1 MCDKKHI
8 RSTKIPLIGDK
19 VKHMDLARR
28 TFLASATAAAST
40 NAWAA
45 QSGSSKPVSANDK
58 ISVAFVGVGVMG
70 SENLKAAAAQPGV
83 QVGAVCDVYQPNL
96 ERAEALAK
104 RLGQQPKSVRDFRE
118 ILADKSIDAVCIST
132 PDHWHPY
139 ITVEACKAGKD
150 VYVEKPACVAVS
162 EGAVMVEAARKY
174 NRVVQGG
181 TWQRSGAH
189 FQKACEIVR
198 NGDLGKVSFVRSWI
212 YSNIPQAGIGN
223 PPDQAAPAG
232 LDWDLWQGPA
242 PAHAFNPNRFGVYPQ
257 KYSYFRW
264 FWDYAGGQI
273 TDSGIHML
281 DIVQMAFG
289 DPMPRGVVA
298 LGGKYW
304 LTDDSETPDTMQA
317 SFEYPGF
324 LGSWEHRSNNT
335 ELGTS
340 RLMGITFHGPRGTL
354 YVDRSV
360 TRLTPEKGSDLA
372 PFEMKRVEDPHPLH
386 WANFVDCVRT
396 RKRPNSDIE
405 TCVRTSITCILG
417 NLSLRAKMRLDWD
430 DARHTVEQ
438 ESARYLLHREYRAP
452 WKLEA

>member
-1 MCDKKHI
+1 MEHEPI
-8 RSTKIPLIGDK
+8 
-19 VKHMDLARR
+19 ARR
-28 TFLASATAAAST
+28 AFLASATAAASVS
-40 NAWAA
+40 ALA
-45 QSGSSKPVSANDK
+45 QSNPAAKVSANDK

-70 SENLKAAAAQPGV
+70 SENLKAAAKQPGV
-83 QVGAVCDVYQPNL
+83 AVGAVCDVFQPNL
-96 ERAEALAK
+96 ERAEALAR

-150 VYVEKPACVAVS
+150 VYVEKPACVS
-162 EGAVMVEAARKY
+162 INEGAVMLEAARKY
-174 NRVVQGG
+174 NRVVQAG

-189 FQKACEIVR
+189 FQKACEIV
-198 NGDLGKVSFVRSWI
+198 GSGQLGKVSFVRSWI
-212 YSNIPQAGIGN
+212 YSNQPQAGIGN
-223 PPDQAAPAG
+223 PPEQAPPGG

-242 PAHAFNPNRFGVYPQ
+242 TARAFNPNRFGVYPQ

-273 TDSGIHML
+273 TDSGVHML

-298 LGGKYW
+298 QGGKYW
-304 LTDDSETPDTMQA
+304 FTDDSETPDTMLA
-317 SFEYPGF
+317 TFEYPGF

-335 ELGTS
+335 ELGKS
-340 RLMGITFHGPRGTL
+340 RLMGITFHGSRGTL
-354 YVDRSV
+354 YVDRAV
-360 TRLTPEKGSDLA
+360 MRVTPEQGSDLA
-372 PFEMKRVEDPHPLH
+372 PFEMKRVADPHPLH
-386 WANFVDCVRT
+386 WANFVDCMRT

-405 TCVRTSITCILG
+405 TCVRTSITCILA
-417 NLSLRAKMRLDWD
+417 NLSLQARTRLDWD
-430 DARHTVEQ
+430 DTRNTVEQ
-438 ESARYLLHREYRAP
+438 ESARYLLSREYRAP